1 MKKNDLQTTS
11 NSLDEKNEKLAQ
23 KILNANTLDETKDL
37 TALFNLNIQKRNV
50 LRVLKMSNLLD
61 KVTEQIIERFEKAPN
76 NFTNEDL
83 LKYMQVTE
91 NAIDRANKNL
101 NQIEETPAIQL
112 MQNNQVNINIDNSS
126 IDRESRI
133 RITET
138 VQKILN
144 NLQQAPQENNVIEV
158 IPQEIQSQN
167 EE

>member
-37 TALFNLNIQKRNV
+37 TTLFNLNIQKRNV
-50 LRVLKMSNLLD
+50 LRVLKMNNLLD

-101 NQIEETPAIQL
+101 NQIKETPAIQL

-144 NLQQAPQENNVIEV
+144 NLQQTPQENNVIEV

>member
-23 KILNANTLDETKDL
+23 KILNASTLDETKDL

-50 LRVLKMSNLLD
+50 LRVLKMNNLLD

>member
-50 LRVLKMSNLLD
+50 LRVLKMNNLLD

>member
-23 KILNANTLDETKDL
+23 KILNASTLDETKDL

-50 LRVLKMSNLLD
+50 LRVLKMNNLLD

-144 NLQQAPQENNVIEV
+144 NLQQASQENNVIEV